1 VPPENGGGQRSM
13 AAAVAQFLA
22 KMYLHEI
29 ERHDLLKFGG
39 YLRDVKK
46 QSLRSVCKKFET
58 VMTFLKA
65 DGVRGLPTKKHWAR
79 YTEEELPNAWK
90 SRRSFV
96 EPGFVCVSCR
106 NRGDYNHCILG
117 FI

>member
-1 VPPENGGGQRSM
+1 M

-58 VMTFLKA
+58 VMTFLKT
-65 DGVRGLPTKKHWAR
+65 DNVRGLLTK
-79 YTEEELPNAWK
+79 
-90 SRRSFV
+90 
-96 EPGFVCVSCR
+96 
-106 NRGDYNHCILG
+106 NH
-117 FI
+117 